1 MQWTVGKVRITQ
13 LIEGETVGST
23 RFILPQVGPD
33 EVKALPWLI
42 PHFATPEG
50 RLKMSIHALV
60 VETPTQRIVVDTCLG
75 NDKKGRSVPVWNDL
89 HTPFL
94 ENMTAAGF
102 APDSIDMVLC
112 THLHVDHVG
121 WNTKLVNG
129 KWVPT
134 FSNAR
139 YVFGRN
145 EYDYWKNNSTTAS
158 HIAVFDDSVKPIAE
172 ADLADLIASDAQLSE
187 EITLIPTPG
196 HSPGHMSVH
205 ITSAG
210 EQALLT
216 GDAAH
221 HPVQMAHLEWSSTAD
236 FDPVQAAASRREL
249 FSRFADTPTLVI
261 GGHFGA
267 GHIKRDGGAFRFD
280 ALQH

>member
-13 LIEGETVGST
+13 IIEGETIGST

-33 EVKALPWLI
+33 EVHALPWLM
-42 PHFATPEG
+42 PEFASSEG

-60 VETPTQRIVVDTCLG
+60 VETPTQRIIVDTCLG
-75 NDKKGRSVPVWNDL
+75 NGKQGRSVPTWNNL

-102 APDSIDMVLC
+102 APESIDTVLC

-121 WNTKLVNG
+121 WNTKWVDSQ
-129 KWVPT
+129 WVPT
-134 FSNAR
+134 FANAR
-139 YVFGRN
+139 YVFGRH
-145 EYDYWKNNSTTAS
+145 EYDYWKMHSDTAS
-158 HIAVFDDSVKPIAE
+158 HLAVFNDSVKPIAD
-172 ADLADLIASDAQLSE
+172 AGLMDLVASNAQLSD

-210 EQALLT
+210 EEALLT

-221 HPVQMAHLEWSSTAD
+221 HPVQMAHPDWSSTAD
-236 FDPVQAAASRREL
+236 ADPVQSAQSRRDML
-249 FSRFADTPTLVI
+249 SRFADTPTLVI

-267 GHIKRDGGAFRFD
+267 GHIKREGNAFKFA